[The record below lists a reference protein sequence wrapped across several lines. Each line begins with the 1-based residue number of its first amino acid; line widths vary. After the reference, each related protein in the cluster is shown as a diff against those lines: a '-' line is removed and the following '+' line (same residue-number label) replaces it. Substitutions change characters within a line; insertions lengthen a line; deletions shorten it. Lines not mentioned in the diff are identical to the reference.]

1 MTSSCLETITSVVCS
16 VFDAYSSVLF
26 LPRKNG
32 QDFYVAAHFSLG
44 DEVDNQ
50 AIIEPG
56 KGLVGWIIRNKRP
69 LLINDFDRK
78 RNRLG
83 YYKSK
88 QEERIKAFM
97 GCPLR
102 SGEGALC
109 LDSKRTYS
117 FSEKDQKILDLFS
130 ILIARFQSDACQA
143 EQNMAEHTL
152 YQGLKAV
159 HALRHKHPR
168 WSDYLRRFLELTAAT
183 TGFEYAFF
191 AARDERGESY
201 FLEGF
206 NRMPAQSEE
215 IFKTRFP
222 IKSGI
227 IGWVFNNQSPV
238 YVNEQNTGPAGASL
252 FGKDLKT
259 PKFNSVVCLPLKIHK
274 RTRGVFV
281 LADHGALQLSD
292 EVKNYLDMA
301 VSDLALLLEN
311 LYLKNRLT
319 EPATK
324 S

>member
-1 MTSSCLETITSVVCS
+1 MANDCLDIITSVVCS
-16 VFDAYSSVLF
+16 VFDAYSAVLF
-26 LPRKNG
+26 LPVRNS
-32 QDFYVAAHFSLG
+32 QDCRIAASFSLG
-44 DEVDNQ
+44 DEIDRDTV
-50 AIIEPG
+50 ITPG

-88 QEERIKAFM
+88 EEDRIKAFM

-102 SGEGALC
+102 IGEGALC
-109 LDSKRTYS
+109 LDSKRQYS

-130 ILIARFQSDACQA
+130 ILISQVHSDACRV
-143 EQNMAEHTL
+143 EQNVTEHAF
-152 YQGLKAV
+152 YQGLKAM
-159 HALRHKHPR
+159 HELRRTHPR
-168 WSDYLRRFLELTAAT
+168 WSDYLRDFLQLASAT
-183 TGFEYAFF
+183 TGFEYAFL
-191 AARDERGESY
+191 AARDERGASY

-206 NRMPAQSEE
+206 NKELPQAEN
-215 IFKTRFP
+215 FKSRFQ

-238 YVNEQNTGPAGASL
+238 FVDEKNPGPAGASL
-252 FGKDLKT
+252 FGKEVKA
-259 PKFNSVVCLPLKIHK
+259 PKFGSVACLPLKIHK

-281 LADHGALQLSD
+281 LADSRQLSLGG
-292 EVKNYLDMA
+292 EAKAFMEMA
-301 VSDLALLLEN
+301 ADDLALFLEN

>member
-1 MTSSCLETITSVVCS
+1 MANDCLEIITSVVCS
-16 VFDAYSSVLF
+16 VFDAYSAVLF
-26 LPRKNG
+26 LPAKSPQEFRI
-32 QDFYVAAHFSLG
+32 AASFSLG
-44 DEVDNQ
+44 DEIDRNTVI
-50 AIIEPG
+50 APG
-56 KGLVGWIIRNKRP
+56 KGLVGWIIRNRRP

-88 QEERIKAFM
+88 EEDRIKAFM

-102 SGEGALC
+102 NTEGALC

-130 ILIARFQSDACQA
+130 ILIAQLHSDACRV
-143 EQNMAEHTL
+143 EQNMAEHTF
-152 YQGLKAV
+152 YRGLKAI
-159 HALRHKHPR
+159 HELKSGSPR
-168 WSDYLRRFLELTAAT
+168 WSEYLGRFLDLTSQT
-183 TGFEYAFF
+183 TGFEYAFL
-191 AARDERGESY
+191 AARDERGEGY

-206 NRMPAQSEE
+206 NKELPQAGEE
-215 IFKTRFP
+215 AKSRFP

-238 YVNEQNTGPAGASL
+238 YVDEKNPGPAGASL
-252 FGKDLKT
+252 FGKEVKA
-259 PKFNSVVCLPLKIHK
+259 PKFASVVCLPLKIHK

-281 LADHGALQLSD
+281 LADQRNLSMG
-292 EVKNYLDMA
+292 EETRTYLEMA
-301 VSDLALLLEN
+301 AGDLALFLEN

>member
-1 MTSSCLETITSVVCS
+1 MTNSCLETITSVVCS
-16 VFDAYSSVLF
+16 VFDAYSSVLI
-26 LPRKNG
+26 LPRKNS
-32 QDFYVAAHFSLG
+32 QDFFVAAHFSLG
-44 DEVDNQ
+44 DEIDTSTS
-50 AIIEPG
+50 IEPG

-78 RNRLG
+78 RNKLG

-102 SGEGALC
+102 NGEGALC

-143 EQNMAEHTL
+143 ERNMTEHTL
-152 YQGLKAV
+152 YQGLKAL
-159 HALRHKHPR
+159 HALRHRHPR
-168 WSDYLRRFLELTAAT
+168 WSEYLRRFLELTAAT
-183 TGFEYAFF
+183 TGFEYAFL
-191 AARDERGESY
+191 AARDERGEGY

-206 NRMPAQSEE
+206 NQRPPQTED
-215 IFKTRFP
+215 IFKCRFP

-238 YVNEQNTGPAGASL
+238 YVDEQNPGPAGAAL
-252 FGKDLKT
+252 FGKDVKT
-259 PKFNSVVCLPLKIHK
+259 PKFGSVLCLPLKIHK

-281 LADHGALQLSD
+281 LADPETLHVSD
-292 EVKNYLDMA
+292 EIKSYLEMA
-301 VSDLALLLEN
+301 AADLALLLEN

>member
-1 MTSSCLETITSVVCS
+1 MANDLLEIITSVVCS

-26 LPRKNG
+26 LPDDNSMEFR
-32 QDFYVAAHFSLG
+32 VAAHFSLG
-44 DEVDNQ
+44 DKVDRETV
-50 AIIEPG
+50 ISPG

-88 QEERIKAFM
+88 EEDFIKAFM

-102 SGEGALC
+102 NGEGALC

-130 ILIARFQSDACQA
+130 ILIAKLQSDACLLERNLA
-143 EQNMAEHTL
+143 ERSMFQS
-152 YQGLKAV
+152 LKAV
-159 HALRHKHPR
+159 HELRHLHPR
-168 WSDYLRRFLELTAAT
+168 WSEYLRRFLDLTAGAA
-183 TGFEYAFF
+183 GFEYAFL

-206 NRMPAQSEE
+206 NKEPPNAGERFRS
-215 IFKTRFP
+215 RFP

-238 YVNEQNTGPAGASL
+238 YADEKNPGPAGASL
-252 FGKDLKT
+252 FGKEVRA
-259 PKFNSVVCLPLKIHK
+259 PKFGSVVCLPLRIHK

-281 LADHGALQLSD
+281 LADPAALSLG
-292 EVKNYLDMA
+292 EETKTYLEMA
-301 VSDLALLLEN
+301 ADDLALFLEN

-319 EPATK
+319 DPATK